1 MSRPLGLDELRA
13 ALRSAGT
20 GVWEWDIPADQ
31 LHDADLGYEQLG
43 YAPGDIGLSQRAWDA
58 LIHPEDLAGQ
68 EAAYQAYL
76 RGETPLFECRYRVC
90 AKDGSWHWF
99 EERGQVVQW
108 SADGQ
113 PLRMLGTQTDV
124 TLQMSL
130 REAAA
135 VANQRLEQL
144 PRHVPGVLFQFRR
157 WPDGSA
163 SFPYVS
169 ERSRDVLGLAPDLL
183 RADSTQVMQVIER
196 SRWSEM
202 LGSIDVSERALSPWR
217 LDFAV
222 QRDGQPRQL
231 RGTASPLREPD
242 GSTLWHGYIE
252 DVTELLALERA
263 QRETEALQAAS
274 RAKTEFLS
282 RVSHELRTP
291 LNAVLGFAQLLEVD
305 PQDPPSAGQ
314 RRRLQLIRESGQ
326 HLLQMIGDL
335 LDLTRAEVGGLTL
348 QPVPLALV
356 PLVQECVAM
365 LQPTA
370 AVEGVALVADLV
382 PAGTLQV
389 LADPTRLRQVLL
401 NLVGNALKYNRP
413 GGWVRLHLET
423 RSGQLAVHVRDN
435 GLGIAADELP
445 LLFDPFWRS
454 AETQQR
460 RDGAGIGLAIAQ
472 SLVQAMGG
480 RIEVQSTLGA
490 GSVFSVWLPAA

>member
-1 MSRPLGLDELRA
+1 
-13 ALRSAGT
+13 
-20 GVWEWDIPADQ
+20 
-31 LHDADLGYEQLG
+31 
-43 YAPGDIGLSQRAWDA
+43 
-58 LIHPEDLAGQ
+58 
-68 EAAYQAYL
+68 
-76 RGETPLFECRYRVC
+76 
-90 AKDGSWHWF
+90 
-99 EERGQVVQW
+99 
-108 SADGQ
+108 
-113 PLRMLGTQTDV
+113 
-124 TLQMSL
+124 MSL

-157 WPDGSA
+157 RPDGSA

-169 ERSRDVLGLAPDLL
+169 ERSRDVLGIAPELL

-202 LGSIDVSERALSPWR
+202 LGSVDASQRQLSPWR

-252 DVTELLALERA
+252 DVTELLTLERA
-263 QRETEALQAAS
+263 QRETEAVQAAS

-305 PQDPPSAGQ
+305 PQDPPSSGQ

-348 QPVPLALV
+348 QPVLLALG
-356 PLVQECVAM
+356 PLLQDCVAM

-370 AVEGVALVADLV
+370 AAEGVGLEGQFD
-382 PAGTLQV
+382 PALQV
-389 LADPTRLRQVLL
+389 RADPTRLRQVLL
-401 NLVGNALKYNRP
+401 NLVGNAIKYNRP
-413 GGWVRLHLET
+413 GGWVRLHLQS
-423 RSGQLAVHVRDN
+423 RDGQVAVHVQDN

-460 RDGAGIGLAIAQ
+460 RDGAGIGLAITQ

-490 GSVFSVWLPAA
+490 GSLFSVWLPAA

>member
-13 ALRSAGT
+13 ARRSAGT
-20 GVWEWDIPADQ
+20 GVWEWDIVADR

-43 YAPGDIGLSQRAWDA
+43 YAPGDIALSQQAWDA
-58 LIHPEDLAGQ
+58 LIHPEDLDGQ

-76 RGETPLFECRYRVC
+76 RGETPLFQCRYRVR
-90 AKDGSWHWF
+90 AKDGAWHWF

-169 ERSRDVLGLAPDLL
+169 ERCHDVLGIAPELL
-183 RADSTQVMQVIER
+183 RADSNQVMQVIDR

-202 LGSIDVSERALSPWR
+202 LGSIDVSERTLSPWR
-217 LDFAV
+217 LDFVV

-263 QRETEALQAAS
+263 QREAEAVQAAS

-305 PQDPPSAGQ
+305 PQDPPSSGQ

-335 LDLTRAEVGGLTL
+335 LDLTRVEVGGLTL
-348 QPVPLALV
+348 QPVAVALA
-356 PLVQECVAM
+356 PLVQDCVAM

-370 AVEGVALVADLV
+370 AAEGLALAGV
-382 PAGTLQV
+382 PDSPLQV

-401 NLVGNALKYNRP
+401 NLIGNALKYNRP
-413 GGWVRLHLET
+413 GGFVRLRLEAA
-423 RSGQLAVHVRDN
+423 GPQVAVHVLDN
-435 GLGIAADELP
+435 GVGIAADELP

-454 AETQQR
+454 AGTQQR

-480 RIEVQSTLGA
+480 RIEVQSTPGA
-490 GSVFSVWLPAA
+490 GSLFSVWLPAA

>member
-1 MSRPLGLDELRA
+1 VSRPLGLQELRA

-20 GVWEWDIPADQ
+20 GVWEWDIVADQ

-43 YAPGDIGLSQRAWDA
+43 YAPGDIPLSQQAWDQ

-76 RGETPLFECRYRVC
+76 RGETPLFECRYRVR

-113 PLRMLGTQTDV
+113 PQRMLGTQTDV

-135 VANQRLEQL
+135 VANQRLERL
-144 PRHVPGVLFQFRR
+144 PQHVPGVLFQFRR
-157 WPDGSA
+157 RPDGSG

-169 ERSRDVLGLAPDLL
+169 ERSQQVLGLAPEAL
-183 RADSTQVMQVIER
+183 RADANAVMQLIDR
-196 SRWSEM
+196 SHWAEM
-202 LGSIDVSERALSPWR
+202 LGSIAVSQQELSLWR
-217 LDFAV
+217 LDFSI
-222 QRDGQPRQL
+222 QRGGEPRAL
-231 RGTASPLREPD
+231 RGTASPEHEPD
-242 GSTLWHGYIE
+242 GSTLWHGYLE

-263 QRETEALQAAS
+263 QRESEAVRAAS
-274 RAKTEFLS
+274 RAKTAFLS

-291 LNAVLGFAQLLEVD
+291 LNAVLGFSQLLEVD
-305 PQDPPSAGQ
+305 PLDPPSSGQ

-348 QPVPLALV
+348 QIVPLALG
-356 PLVQECVAM
+356 PLVQDCVAM
-365 LQPTA
+365 LQPA
-370 AVEGVALVADLV
+370 AAAEGVALAVD
-382 PAGTLQV
+382 PAAALHV
-389 LADPTRLRQVLL
+389 RADPTRLRQVLL
-401 NLVGNALKYNRP
+401 NLVGNAVKYNRP
-413 GGWVRLHLET
+413 GGWVRLHLQA
-423 RSGQLAVHVRDN
+423 RDGQVAVHVQDN
-435 GLGIAADELP
+435 GLGIAAEELP